1 MGSNSADVK
10 KWIKELLLAETGEH
24 TIANHEIMN
33 LAEEYQLDAKQISE
47 IYEALHEMDIGITF
61 DEDAVSEDGS
71 TLIPKKL
78 EEEVEDSDEESDEP
92 EVSRIIRKI
101 PHISPDMVGIDDPV
115 KMYLK
120 EIGAVSLLTAD
131 EEVTLAKAIE
141 AGDREEA
148 TQEEKAKGEA
158 ARKALSDANLRLV
171 VSIAKK
177 YLGRGL
183 QFLDLIQ
190 EGNLGLLKAVE
201 KFDYKKGY
209 KFSTYATWWIRQAIT
224 RAIADQARTIRVPV
238 HMVETIN
245 KLNRISRQLLQEKG
259 REATNEELAKA
270 MGITPEKVRDIKK
283 IAQDPISLET
293 PIGEKEDSHLGDFIE
308 DHEAVAPDEA
318 AGSILLR
325 EQIDELLNTLTDRE
339 RQVLELRF
347 GLHDGKTRTL
357 EEVGKH
363 FDVTR
368 ERIRQI
374 EGKALNKLKKS
385 ARFLVNG

>member
-10 KWIKELLLAETGEH
+10 KWIKELLLAETGEY

-78 EEEVEDSDEESDEP
+78 EEEVENSDEESDEP

-148 TQEEKAKGEA
+148 TPEEKAKGEA
-158 ARKALSDANLRLV
+158 ARKALSDAHLRLV